1 MVFLLTQEYTTSIG
15 DRPARDILDL
25 QSYTNYRIVKDDNDE
40 YHVMIVYGEQSNFL
54 FKVSTEQECVTIM
67 QNILTYHSKHEN
79 HVICD
84 INAFLIPQVDQQ
96 ESTVEELHELLLD
109 IAEMHGYG
117 EVVAVYE
124 SKLQNLEQNLEQSAE
139 FQTIMNTVE
148 RLDKRDPSNDHL
160 VNDVELEITPGS
172 FKEAP

>member
-25 QSYTNYRIVKDDNDE
+25 QSYTNYRIVKDDNDQ
-40 YHVMIVYGEQSNFL
+40 YNVMIVYGEQANFL
-54 FKVSTEQECVTIM
+54 FKVDTEQECLTIM

-84 INAFLIPQVDQQ
+84 INAFLIPEVDQ
-96 ESTVEELHELLLD
+96 EGSTVEDLHELLLD

-117 EVVAVYE
+117 DLVKVYE
-124 SKLQNLEQNLEQSAE
+124 SKLQDLEDNLGKSPE
-139 FQTIMNTVE
+139 FQTIMQTVE
-148 RLDKRDPSNDHL
+148 KLDRP
-160 VNDVELEITPGS
+160 ITPVDTIEMERS
-172 FKEAP
+172 HSE